1 MGALKVREKAGYAFG
16 DFASCLI
23 WQSITIYLLF
33 YFTNVA
39 GVEQGAAM
47 AIISVSKIID
57 GCTDILMGFI
67 IERTRTRFGKVRPYL
82 LTMGLPLAASTV
94 MLFSVPASLDTN
106 GKLVWI
112 FVCYNLVTSVFY
124 TALNVPYS
132 GMHNF
137 LTDDSMERSRLSI
150 LRLIF
155 AYAAQTLVN
164 SVTLVLVRALGD
176 GTETGQAGWTGA
188 MIVIGA
194 ASFGLALVT
203 FFTTRE
209 RIGSGTDGKG
219 SGPSAM
225 VSLRSI
231 LKNRYLLMLLAAMLF
246 SFTANMLSSGSAAYY
261 AESVLRDV
269 NATAHLTNASTVA
282 MVLGLIFIV
291 PFLLKRFPK
300 RTIYQAGI
308 GATALAGI
316 LSSIAPSSL
325 ALLMAMNA
333 VKGVA
338 MGATSSMI
346 YAMCADAVDWGE
358 FRTGIRAAGLGT
370 ALLQCMGK
378 FGIGL
383 GTALMGAVLAAGG
396 FTAGAAEQTGAGLNA
411 LIAVY
416 TWIPG
421 VILVLSLGIMSAY
434 NLDRLFPEVARKLR
448 RRRAGEEKPSAD

>member
-1 MGALKVREKAGYAFG
+1 MQALRVREKVGYAFG

-23 WQSITIYLLF
+23 WQTISIYLLF

-47 AIISVSKIID
+47 AIISASKIID
-57 GCTDILMGFI
+57 GLTDILMGFI

-82 LTMGLPLAASTV
+82 LTMGLPLAVSLV
-94 MLFSVPASLDTN
+94 MLFSVPASMGN
-106 GKLVWI
+106 HGKLIWI
-112 FVCYNLVTSVFY
+112 FVSYNMVTSVFY

-155 AYAAQTLVN
+155 AYAAQTLIN
-164 SVTLVLVRALGD
+164 SITLLLVRGLGD

-188 MIVIGA
+188 MIVIGT
-194 ASFGLALVT
+194 ASFALALVT

-209 RIGSGTDGKG
+209 RVGSSEDEAGR
-219 SGPSAM
+219 PSARAAM
-225 VSLRSI
+225 RSI
-231 LKNRYLLMLLAAMLF
+231 LRNRYLLLLLAAMLF
-246 SFTANMLSSGSAAYY
+246 SFTANALGSGAAAYY

-269 NATAHLTNASTVA
+269 DATAHLTNASTIA

-291 PFLLKRFPK
+291 PFVLKRFSK
-300 RTIYQAGI
+300 RAIYQTGI
-308 GATALAGI
+308 AAMALAGL
-316 LSSIAPSSL
+316 LSSVAPDSL
-325 ALLMAMNA
+325 PLLVVMNA
-333 VKGVA
+333 VKGLA

-346 YAMCADAVDWGE
+346 YAMFADAVDWGE
-358 FRTGIRAAGLGT
+358 YHTGIRTAGLGT
-370 ALLQCMGK
+370 GLLQCMGK
-378 FGIGL
+378 FGIAL
-383 GTALMGAVLAAGG
+383 GTALMGMVLAAGG
-396 FTAGAAEQTGAGLNA
+396 YSAGAETQTDGGLAA

-421 VILVLSLGIMSAY
+421 VILILSLGIMFGY
-434 NLDRLFPEVARKLR
+434 TLDRYYPEVARKLR
-448 RRRAGEEKPSAD
+448 ERREQNRNPAA